1 MWKYSPMKKQ
11 TPKVKSKGR
20 RLEVQKSWMRQ
31 RCGGNGSRE
40 MSYEEVYLKENGEI

>member
-1 MWKYSPMKKQ
+1 MKKQ